1 MDKGLTNLQ
10 TSVDELKSLALSS
23 LSSAS
28 KQSDVEALSVSLIG
42 KKGKL
47 TELMK
52 DLKCL
57 APENRK
63 EAGALL
69 NHAKTNLE
77 ALLDQKLQELK
88 SKENLIK
95 LEKDWIDVTLPVKA
109 SIPSFGAGSI
119 HPLSQVQKD
128 LERIFNGLGFEVVDG
143 PEVESEYYN
152 FDALNIPAEHPAREM
167 QDTIWL
173 ENNSLLRTQT
183 SAIQVRALEN
193 KKPPI
198 RIVAPGRCFR
208 YERID
213 ATHEHTFYQM
223 EGMMIDKNV
232 NIGHLIYFM
241 KTLLREIFGED
252 QKIRL
257 RPGYFPFV
265 EPGFELDIWFK
276 DRWLELL
283 PCGLVHPRV
292 LEAGG
297 IDPTKW
303 QGFAFGLGLSRL
315 VMSRYAIDDIRH
327 LQGGDLR
334 FLRQF

>member
-1 MDKGLTNLQ
+1 MDNLR
-10 TSVDELKSLALSS
+10 SSIEEIKSHAVSG
-23 LSSAS
+23 LSSAN
-28 KQSDVEALSVSLIG
+28 QVSDIEALSTSLLG
-42 KKGKL
+42 KKGSL
-47 TELMK
+47 TQLMK
-52 DLKCL
+52 DLKGVP
-57 APENRK
+57 AENRK
-63 EAGALL
+63 EAGAIL
-69 NHAKTNLE
+69 NKAKLE
-77 ALLDQKLQELK
+77 IESLLD
-88 SKENLIK
+88 IK
-95 LEKDWIDVTLPVKA
+95 LAEFKASEKLVQLSSDWIDVTLPVEA
-109 SIPSFGAGSI
+109 ALASFGSGSI
-119 HPLSQVQKD
+119 HPLTQVQKE
-128 LERIFNGLGFEVVDG
+128 LERIFIGLGFEVVDG

-208 YERID
+208 YERMD

-223 EGMMIDKNV
+223 EGMMIDRKV
-232 NIGHLIYFM
+232 TVGHLIYFM
-241 KTLLREIFGED
+241 KTLLREVFGEE

-283 PCGLVHPRV
+283 PCGLVHPKV
-292 LEAGG
+292 LQAGG
-297 IDPTKW
+297 IDPAQW

-334 FLRQF
+334 FLKQFS